1 MDKSGKE
8 RLLIKQD
15 VYNELIAW
23 CLKDLAKEACG
34 ILGAK
39 KSIERTENRQ
49 KVIAEGDF
57 LAGQGRAIEKIFPL
71 TNISDSPKLCYH
83 IDPKEQLAV
92 FKELRKQGLEL
103 TAIYHSHV
111 DSPAYPS
118 ARDIELAFYPES
130 SYIIV
135 SLSNPKAPVA
145 RSFRIVEGKIEEEE
159 LEIVAG
165 A

>member
-1 MDKSGKE
+1 MRKLKLWVKRE
-8 RLLIKQD
+8 IYEELLRH
-15 VYNELIAW
+15 
-23 CLKDLAKEACG
+23 CLKEPAKEVCG
-34 ILGAK
+34 IL
-39 KSIERTENRQ
+39 
-49 KVIAEGDF
+49 
-57 LAGQGRAIEKIFPL
+57 AGRDKRIEKIFPL

-92 FKELRKQGLEL
+92 FKRLRADELEL

-118 ARDIELAFYPES
+118 AKDIELAFYPES

-135 SLSNPKAPVA
+135 SLSDLQALVA

-159 LEIVAG
+159 LVCVD
-165 A
+165 

>member
-8 RLLIKQD
+8 RVLIKQA
-15 VYNELIAW
+15 VYDQLISW
-23 CLKDLAKEACG
+23 CLKDPAREACG
-34 ILGAK
+34 ILG
-39 KSIERTENRQ
+39 
-49 KVIAEGDF
+49 
-57 LAGQGRAIEKIFPL
+57 GRGKRIEKIFPL

-135 SLSNPKAPVA
+135 SLSDPKSPVA
-145 RSFRIVEGKIEEEE
+145 RSFRIVEGKIEEKE
-159 LEIVAG
+159 LVCID
-165 A
+165 

>member
-1 MDKSGKE
+1 MDAYGINKVS
-8 RLLIKQD
+8 IKRD
-15 VYNELIAW
+15 IYEELIRQ
-23 CLKDLAKEACG
+23 CLKDPAREVCG
-34 ILGAK
+34 IL
-39 KSIERTENRQ
+39 
-49 KVIAEGDF
+49 
-57 LAGQGRAIEKIFPL
+57 AGRDKIIEKIFPL
-71 TNISDSPKLCYH
+71 ANISDSPKLCYH

-92 FKELRKQGLEL
+92 FKELRKQDLEL

-135 SLSNPKAPVA
+135 SLADLKSPAA

-159 LEIVAG
+159 LVCID
-165 A
+165 

>member
-1 MDKSGKE
+1 MRKLKLWVKRE
-8 RLLIKQD
+8 IYEELLRH
-15 VYNELIAW
+15 
-23 CLKDLAKEACG
+23 CLKEPAKEVCG
-34 ILGAK
+34 IL
-39 KSIERTENRQ
+39 
-49 KVIAEGDF
+49 
-57 LAGQGRAIEKIFPL
+57 AGRNKRIEKIFPL

-92 FKELRKQGLEL
+92 FKRLRADELEL

-118 ARDIELAFYPES
+118 AKDIELAFYPES

-135 SLSNPKAPVA
+135 SLSDLQALVA

-159 LEIVAG
+159 LVCVD
-165 A
+165 

>member
-1 MDKSGKE
+1 MAVSGKKKI
-8 RLLIKQD
+8 LIKGD
-15 VYNELIAW
+15 IYEELIRQ
-23 CLKDLAKEACG
+23 CLKDPAKEVCG
-34 ILGAK
+34 ILAGKDK
-39 KSIERTENRQ
+39 K
-49 KVIAEGDF
+49 
-57 LAGQGRAIEKIFPL
+57 IEKIFPL
-71 TNISDSPKLCYH
+71 VNISDSPKLCYH

-92 FKELRKQGLEL
+92 FKELRNDSLEL

-135 SLSNPKAPVA
+135 SLSDPKFPAA

-159 LEIVAG
+159 LVCVD
-165 A
+165 